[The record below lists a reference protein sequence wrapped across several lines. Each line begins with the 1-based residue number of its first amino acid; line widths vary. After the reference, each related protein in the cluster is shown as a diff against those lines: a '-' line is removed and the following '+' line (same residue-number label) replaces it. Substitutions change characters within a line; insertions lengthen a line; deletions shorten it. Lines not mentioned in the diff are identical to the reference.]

1 MLISVVIPCYRSEK
15 TIETVVDEIRNEFA
29 RHSEHD
35 YSIVLVNDGSPDD
48 TFGAIKR
55 ICAADPKVTGV
66 DLSRNYGQASAKM
79 ASLPYIK
86 GEAAVFM
93 DDDGQH
99 PASGIFKLIDKINEG
114 YDVVYAK
121 FPQKKHSLFKRLTS
135 KLHHAISVWAGN
147 APAGISGSS
156 FLAYSGFVIKALREY
171 KSPFVSIG
179 GYLNK
184 ITSKFANADIDHR
197 ARLAGESGYTLKKLV
212 NLWMNTVTNFSIAP
226 LRLSS
231 AFGLFCSA
239 VGFLLGII
247 VVVRKLIHP
256 NISAG
261 YTSTIAV
268 LFFIGGIIMLM
279 LGLLGEYIGRIYMT
293 VSNAPQ
299 YAVRSVLNG
308 GEEETGL
315 SE

>member
-15 TIETVVDEIRNEFA
+15 TIEAVVEEIKNEFA
-29 RHSEHD
+29 LHPEHSLQM
-35 YSIVLVNDGSPDD
+35 VLVNDGSPDD
-48 TFGAIKR
+48 TFGAIR
-55 ICAADPKVTGV
+55 RVCESCDLVTGV

-86 GEAAVFM
+86 GEVAVFM

-99 PASGIFKLIDKINEG
+99 PASGIFKLVDKIREG

-156 FLAYSGFVIKALREY
+156 FLAYSGFVIKALKEY

-179 GYLNK
+179 GYLNR
-184 ITSKFANADIDHR
+184 ITSRFANVDIDHR
-197 ARLAGESGYTLKKLV
+197 ARMAGESGYTLKKLI
-212 NLWMNTVTNFSIAP
+212 NLWMNTVTNFSIVP
-226 LRLSS
+226 LRLTS
-231 AFGLFCSA
+231 AFGFVCS
-239 VGFLLGII
+239 VIGFILGI
-247 VVVRKLIHP
+247 VVVIRKLIHP

-261 YTSTIAV
+261 YSSTIAA

-279 LGLLGEYIGRIYMT
+279 LGLLGESIGRIYMT
-293 VSNAPQ
+293 ISSAPQ
-299 YAVRSVLNG
+299 YAVRTVLND
-308 GEEETGL
+308 EERR
-315 SE
+315 

>member
-1 MLISVVIPCYRSEK
+1 MLISIVIPCYRSEK
-15 TIETVVDEIRNEFA
+15 TIEAVADEVRAEFA
-29 RHSEHD
+29 AHPEHD
-35 YSIVLVNDGSPDD
+35 YQMVLVNDGSPDD
-48 TFGAIKR
+48 TFGAISR
-55 ICAADPKVTGV
+55 ICAADSKVIGV

-86 GEAAVFM
+86 GEVAVFM

-99 PASGIFKLIDKINEG
+99 PASGVFALVDKVLDG

-156 FLAYSGFVIKALREY
+156 FLAYSAFVIKALKEY
-171 KSPFVSIG
+171 NSPFVSIG
-179 GYLNK
+179 GYLNR
-184 ITSKFANADIDHR
+184 ITTRFANVDIEHR
-197 ARLAGESGYTLKKLV
+197 ARMAGESGYTLKKLI
-212 NLWMNTVTNFSIAP
+212 NLWMNTVTNFSIVP
-226 LRLSS
+226 LRLTS
-231 AFGLFCSA
+231 AFGCVCS
-239 VGFLLGII
+239 VLGFLLGI
-247 VVVRKLIHP
+247 VVVIRKLIHP

-261 YTSTIAV
+261 YSSTIAA
-268 LFFIGGIIMLM
+268 LFFIGGIILLM

-293 VSNAPQ
+293 VSSAPQ
-299 YAVRSVLNG
+299 YAVRRVINS
-308 GEEETGL
+308 EEK

>member
-1 MLISVVIPCYRSEK
+1 MLITVVIPCYRSEK
-15 TIETVVDEIRNEFA
+15 TIETVVNEVRAEFA
-29 RHSEHD
+29 LHPEHTLNM
-35 YSIVLVNDGSPDD
+35 VLVNDGSPDD

-55 ICAADPKVTGV
+55 ICAENKFVTGV
-66 DLSRNYGQASAKM
+66 DLSKNFGQASAKM
-79 ASLPYIK
+79 ASLPYIA
-86 GEAAVFM
+86 GDVAVFM

-99 PASGIFKLIDKINEG
+99 PASGIFKLVDKINEG
-114 YDVVYAK
+114 YDVVYAR

-156 FLAYSGFVIKALREY
+156 FLAYSGFIIKALKEY

-184 ITSKFANADIDHR
+184 ITSRFANVDIDHR
-197 ARLAGESGYTLKKLV
+197 PRLEGKSGYTLKKLV

-231 AFGLFCSA
+231 AFGLICSIL
-239 VGFLLGII
+239 GFLLGIF
-247 VVVRKLIHP
+247 VVIRKLVNP
-256 NISAG
+256 AISAG

-268 LFFIGGIIMLM
+268 LLFIGGIIMLM

-293 VSNAPQ
+293 VCNSPQ
-299 YAVRSVLNG
+299 YAVRQVINDEA
-308 GEEETGL
+308 GEGE
-315 SE
+315 

>member
-15 TIETVVDEIRNEFA
+15 TIEAVVEEIKKEFA
-29 RHSEHD
+29 LHPEHSLQM
-35 YSIVLVNDGSPDD
+35 VLVNDGSPDD
-48 TFGAIKR
+48 TFGAIR
-55 ICAADPKVTGV
+55 RVCESCDFVTGV

-86 GEAAVFM
+86 GEVAVFM

-99 PASGIFKLIDKINEG
+99 PASGIFKLVDKIREG

-156 FLAYSGFVIKALREY
+156 FLAYSGFVIKALKEY

-179 GYLNK
+179 GYLNR
-184 ITSKFANADIDHR
+184 ITSRFANVDIDHR
-197 ARLAGESGYTLKKLV
+197 ARMAGESGYTLKKLI
-212 NLWMNTVTNFSIAP
+212 NLWMNTVTNFSIVP
-226 LRLSS
+226 LRLTS
-231 AFGLFCSA
+231 AFGFVCS
-239 VGFLLGII
+239 VIGFILGI
-247 VVVRKLIHP
+247 VVVIRKLIHP

-261 YTSTIAV
+261 YSSTIAA

-293 VSNAPQ
+293 ISSAPQ
-299 YAVRSVLNG
+299 YAVRTVLND
-308 GEEETGL
+308 EERQ
-315 SE
+315 